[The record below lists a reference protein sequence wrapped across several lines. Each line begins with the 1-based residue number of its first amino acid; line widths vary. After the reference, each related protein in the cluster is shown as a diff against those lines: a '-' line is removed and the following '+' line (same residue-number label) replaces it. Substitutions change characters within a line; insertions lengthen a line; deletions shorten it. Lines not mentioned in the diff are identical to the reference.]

1 LRGFASEAKFYIAQA
16 QASGIL
22 SRASCDKAESIFV
35 NEAFNAYF
43 RQI

>member
-16 QASGIL
+16 RGSGIL
-22 SRASCDKAESIFV
+22 SRVGCGKAESIFV

>member
-1 LRGFASEAKFYIAQA
+1 LRGFTSEAKFYIVRA

-22 SRASCDKAESIFV
+22 SRAGCGKAESIFV